1 MVKKI
6 YQLFLLLLILSGCSY
21 SVYTSEYPHLKT
33 ILVQPFENKTV
44 EYALGQETQN
54 SLVNAFMKDG
64 RLKINT
70 QNPDAELR
78 GEILDYRKR
87 IFSYDNSG
95 NVEEYQVQILF
106 SIVFYDLKQ
115 NTQIYEN
122 KSLILSKTYNSS
134 SMLNENTNVRV
145 EKTEEDAI
153 NSILQS
159 LFDDII
165 KNTLES
171 W

>member
-1 MVKKI
+1 MVKRI
-6 YQLFLLLLILSGCSY
+6 YYLFLLLLFLSGCSY

-44 EYALGQETQN
+44 EYTLGQDAQN

-78 GEILDYRKR
+78 GEILDFRKR
-87 IFSYDNSG
+87 IYSYDNAGS
-95 NVEEYQVQILF
+95 VEEYQIQILF
-106 SIVFYDLKQ
+106 SVTFYDLKL
-115 NTQIYEN
+115 NNEIYAN
-122 KSLILSKTYNSS
+122 KNLLLTRTYNPTSD
-134 SMLNENTNVRV
+134 NINV
-145 EKTEEDAI
+145 EKTEEEAI
-153 NSILQS
+153 NKILS
-159 LFDDII
+159 NLFDDII
-165 KNTLES
+165 KNTLEN

>member
-6 YQLFLLLLILSGCSY
+6 IGYFISLILLAGCSY

-33 ILVQPFENKTV
+33 IHVYPFENKTTEFV
-44 EYALGQETQN
+44 LAQDLQN

-70 QNPDAELR
+70 QSPDSDLK
-78 GEILDYRKR
+78 GSILDYQKK
-87 IFSYDNSG
+87 IYSYDTSG
-95 NVEEYQVQILF
+95 NIQEYQIQVLF
-106 SIVFYDLKQ
+106 SLEFNDLKYNQ
-115 NTQIYEN
+115 NLYQNKTLLLTKIYN
-122 KSLILSKTYNSS
+122 VSDINTTMPKS
-134 SMLNENTNVRV
+134 EV
-145 EKTEEDAI
+145 EAMEKIYTD
-153 NSILQS
+153 
-159 LFDDII
+159 LFDLII

>member
-1 MVKKI
+1 MVKRI
-6 YQLFLLLLILSGCSY
+6 YYLFLLLLFLSGCSY

-44 EYALGQETQN
+44 EYTLGQDAQN

-78 GEILDYRKR
+78 GEILDFRKR
-87 IFSYDNSG
+87 IYSYDNAGS
-95 NVEEYQVQILF
+95 VEEYQIQILF
-106 SIVFYDLKQ
+106 SVTFYDLKL
-115 NTQIYEN
+115 NNEIYAN
-122 KSLILSKTYNSS
+122 KNLLLTRTYNPSS
-134 SMLNENTNVRV
+134 DNINV
-145 EKTEEDAI
+145 EKTEEEAI
-153 NSILQS
+153 NKILS
-159 LFDDII
+159 NLFDDII
-165 KNTLES
+165 KNTLEN